1 MIRNAEA
8 GSWRRMSQFHVLT
21 DDQIISALSETSN
34 VIRAV
39 SFDRKTN
46 YAAIAIP
53 AHSPYL
59 ELTEFRRLIDL
70 LDSLGLKPRVYK
82 ASGSDDVQLFL
93 FLTDEMKTDLV
104 SESLS
109 KVLSWNGFFL
119 RPDKL
124 VAYPSDCALPLPLQ
138 LGFAWL
144 NDDLQPIVSRMEIAL
159 DSALALF
166 CSEASRYATDFQRVI
181 DSANLLPSPTLT
193 DAEFWGVSPH
203 SAEDTSADSQ
213 VLEEILDETPEFSFA
228 CAMPENQ
235 PEIQS
240 SGFLNTFPLW
250 LVQEDLTVEVF
261 PIPVEQEVIEEM
273 LLDECADDLEQQTL
287 VVQGQTNADEQW
299 PRQTSQLLL
308 VTNERP
314 ADLQLDLF
322 SARKNSNKGEQPTPR
337 SRRKRPR
344 SYDDKPKPE
353 V

>member
-1 MIRNAEA
+1 
-8 GSWRRMSQFHVLT
+8 MSQFHVLT
-21 DDQIISALSETSN
+21 DDEIISALSETSN

-53 AHSPYL
+53 ADSPYL

-70 LDSLGLKPRVYK
+70 LNSLGLKPRIYK
-82 ASGSDDVQLFL
+82 ASGSEDVQLFL
-93 FLTDEMKTDLV
+93 FLTDEMKSDLV

-124 VAYPSDCALPLPLQ
+124 VAYPSDAALPLPLQ
-138 LGFAWL
+138 RGFAWL

-166 CSEASRYATDFQRVI
+166 CSEASRYATDFERVI
-181 DSANLLPSPTLT
+181 DGANLLPSASLT
-193 DAEFWGVSPH
+193 DAEFWGVSPR
-203 SAEDTSADSQ
+203 SDETASDESQ
-213 VLEEILDETPEFSFA
+213 ILEEILEETSGFSFA
-228 CAMPENQ
+228 CAMPEDQ
-235 PEIQS
+235 PETKS
-240 SGFLNTFPLW
+240 SGSLNAFPLW

-261 PIPVEQEVIEEM
+261 PIPAEQEVIEEM
-273 LLDECADDLEQQTL
+273 LLDECADDLEQQAL

-322 SARKNSNKGEQPTPR
+322 SARKNSNKAELPR
-337 SRRKRPR
+337 SRRRRQP
-344 SYDDKPKPE
+344 SDDKPKPE
-353 V
+353 E